1 MNLDPQVLSGAGIVM
16 LIAGYSPI
24 EGYSA
29 MFTGA
34 FGNVSNLAQTL
45 GTATPLIFAGLAMA
59 FAARGGMFNIG
70 IEGQIIAGAFPAALV
85 GAYVQGLPWFL
96 HIPLCFLAGMIGGG
110 VWAAIAGFLKNKL
123 RVSEVILT
131 IMLNYV
137 ATLFMGYVYTTLLRD
152 GSVPQTVAVADSMKI
167 AGISKGFP
175 AHWGVLA
182 AFLLAAVLYYFI
194 FYTSK
199 GFKLRAVGMNATAA
213 FFNGFPVNKY
223 ILFSFITSGAIAGLG
238 GSIELHGKQF
248 RLMSG
253 FGSGFGFDGVAI
265 ALIAQLNP
273 LGTAIVACIFAVLR
287 KGASTLQT
295 ATQVPS
301 SVVDIIQALVIIFAV
316 AGTALLKLPAI
327 KQFLINHGKR
337 KEAQG

>member
-1 MNLDPQVLSGAGIVM
+1 
-16 LIAGYSPI
+16 
-24 EGYSA
+24 
-29 MFTGA
+29 
-34 FGNVSNLAQTL
+34 
-45 GTATPLIFAGLAMA
+45 
-59 FAARGGMFNIG
+59 
-70 IEGQIIAGAFPAALV
+70 
-85 GAYVQGLPWFL
+85 
-96 HIPLCFLAGMIGGG
+96 
-110 VWAAIAGFLKNKL
+110 
-123 RVSEVILT
+123 
-131 IMLNYV
+131 
-137 ATLFMGYVYTTLLRD
+137 
-152 GSVPQTVAVADSMKI
+152 
-167 AGISKGFP
+167 
-175 AHWGVLA
+175 
-182 AFLLAAVLYYFI
+182 
-194 FYTSK
+194 
-199 GFKLRAVGMNATAA
+199 MNATAA

-301 SVVDIIQALVIIFAV
+301 SVVDIIQDNA
-316 AGTALLKLPAI
+316 TDNLKLPAI

-337 KEAQG
+337 KEAQV

>member
-1 MNLDPQVLSGAGIVM
+1 MKLKDNLAKILIPILSI
-16 LIAGYSPI
+16 LIAFIAGGIIILCLGNNPVEAYGYLFS
-24 EGYSA
+24 
-29 MFTGA
+29 GA
-34 FGNVSNLAQTL
+34 FGSGRKMGQTL
-45 GTATPLIFAGLAMA
+45 VIACPLIFTGLAAA
-59 FAARGGMFNIG
+59 FAYKCGVFNLGG
-70 IEGQIIAGAFPAALV
+70 EGQFIMGAVTSIFVSAKLGDAGMGGLLV
-85 GAYVQGLPWFL
+85 SL
-96 HIPLCFLAGMIGGG
+96 LAGTVAGGIWG
-110 VWAAIAGFLKNKL
+110 AIPGILK
-123 RVSEVILT
+123 
-131 IMLNYV
+131 LNYV